1 MKKTILCLSA
11 LAAAATILPLA
22 AQTAAPVAKPP
33 VHTTTGTVVHK
44 PAVAATPTCAK
55 LPVLSDK
62 IPALPAGT
70 PCAKALYTLTKTP
83 DTKVDYVS
91 PLVSPEVRDSLGSGP
106 TTFSLAYID
115 VLAGTGEL
123 VKAGKFL
130 SVKYTGY
137 LVDGTKFDS
146 SEDHPGK
153 DPISFPY
160 GQHRVIQ
167 GWDTGF
173 EGMHIG
179 GKRRVFIPYQLAY
192 GDAGKPPVIPAKSM
206 LVFDIEVVS
215 QSDAEPKKA
224 PPAPRPTPPPAQPAP
239 DAKPATPPASTTPPA
254 DAKPATPPPA
264 STTPPPATTTT
275 PPPTKQ

>member
-137 LVDGTKFDS
+137 LVDGTKFDAS
-146 SEDHPGK
+146 DDHPNK

-192 GDAGKPPVIPAKSM
+192 GEAGKPPVIPAKST
-206 LVFDIEVVS
+206 LVFDIEVVG
-215 QSDAEPKKA
+215 QSDSEPKKA
-224 PPAPRPTPPPAQPAP
+224 PPAPRPTPPAPPAPPAGATPPP
-239 DAKPATPPASTTPPA
+239 DAKPATPPAS
-254 DAKPATPPPA
+254 ATPPPA
-264 STTPPPATTTT
+264 PAT